1 MNEVI
6 TFLESKGACIKDINE
21 MLNIFSKIKC
31 EDGSILKCL
40 QELYDIF
47 SFAGLTDEQITTLLQ
62 NSRVIFDAYYKN
74 FNDIKQYYK
83 VNNCKV
89 DNFYIYKLASV
100 LKKTNYLED
109 IFRTKRD
116 IYGANN
122 YKRIF
127 IRSYVYDR
135 SEKIKFHNRKLIT
148 AGVEFAYSSQN
159 SFSYVAD
166 KVLGTLISNDLEL
179 EEQLNK
185 VLKYSTNDNNMTV
198 ERYITYMA
206 LKFYR
211 DFHAYMNKKENNR
224 GVK

>member
-6 TFLESKGACIKDINE
+6 TFLENKGASIEDINKI
-21 MLNIFSKIKC
+21 MNIFLNIKC
-31 EDGSILKCL
+31 DDDSILNCL
-40 QELYDIF
+40 EYLYNLF
-47 SFAGLTDEQITTLLQ
+47 SYAGLTDEQITMLLQ

-74 FNDIKQYYK
+74 FNDIKHYYK

-89 DNFYIYKLASV
+89 DNLYIIKLAYV
-100 LKKTNYLED
+100 LKETNYLD
-109 IFRTKRD
+109 DVFRTKMH

-135 SEKIKFHNRKLIT
+135 SKKIKAHNCKLIT
-148 AGVEFAYSSQN
+148 ASEKISYGPQN
-159 SFSYVAD
+159 SFGYVAD
-166 KVLGTLISNDLEL
+166 KVLGPVVSNDIEL
-179 EEQLNK
+179 EDKIDKL
-185 VLKYSTNDNNMTV
+185 LKILTNNSDMTV
-198 ERYITYMA
+198 ERYITHMA